1 MFATFEVVM
10 YIQEGFPGGSDGK
23 ASACN
28 AGDTGS
34 SLRQEDPRGKDMA
47 PTPVSLPGESHRHR
61 SLTGYSPWG
70 HKELDL
76 IEQLNSSS
84 IYIQEEMLSDLY
96 RLALCTC
103 R

>member
-34 SLRQEDPRGKDMA
+34 SLRQEDPLEKGMA
-47 PTPVSLPGESHRHR
+47 TH
-61 SLTGYSPWG
+61 
-70 HKELDL
+70 
-76 IEQLNSSS
+76 SS
-84 IYIQEEMLSDLY
+84 ILAWRIPQTQEPD
-96 RLALCTC
+96 RLQPMRSQRAGPD
-103 R
+103 